1 MRFFFSSSL
10 LIAAGMVG
18 MTAIAAHAQH
28 RTITECVQKLTA
40 RGFNVIDKDIDDGLY
55 EFEAIKNKK
64 VGCKDG
70 PTMQRLIRANL
81 QLIFALKSDSYKR

>member
-10 LIAAGMVG
+10 LIAAVMVG

-55 EFEAIKNKK
+55 EFEAIKNNKK
-64 VGCKDG
+64 WDIKMDQQCNVLLERIYD
-70 PTMQRLIRANL
+70 
-81 QLIFALKSDSYKR
+81 

>member
-18 MTAIAAHAQH
+18 MTAIAAHAQP
-28 RTITECVQKLTA
+28 RTISECAQKLTA

-55 EFEAIKNKK
+55 EFEAIKNNQKWDVK
-64 VGCKDG
+64 MDQQCNVLLERID
-70 PTMQRLIRANL
+70 
-81 QLIFALKSDSYKR
+81 D